1 MNPKLI
7 EAQIEAQA
15 LAEAWRASIVEAQAQ
30 RLKAEAQQATYET
43 AQTHCDRLR
52 VEVEK
57 ANEKFIA
64 LAEKE
69 EGKRALAS
77 SLGRIPS

>member
-1 MNPKLI
+1 MNSKLI

-43 AQTHCDRLR
+43 AQNHCDRLR

-57 ANEKFIA
+57 ANERLVSLHEKTEGQRM
-64 LAEKE
+64 LAN
-69 EGKRALAS
+69 
-77 SLGRIPS
+77 LGRPS

>member
-15 LAEAWRASIVEAQAQ
+15 LAEAWRASIVEAHAQ
-30 RLKAEAQQATYET
+30 RLKAKAQQATADA
-43 AQTHCDRLR
+43 AQEHADMLKT
-52 VEVEK
+52 EVEK
-57 ANEKFIA
+57 ANAKLMS

-69 EGKRALAS
+69 EGKRALV
-77 SLGRIPS
+77 GRLT